1 MARDEGVLHIL
12 IACFKWATVNTTL

>member
-1 MARDEGVLHIL
+1 MARDEGVLHRL